1 MLVVPDFIEA
11 LNEIS
16 VVSNIKVK
24 IMILVKSRRIF
35 LLNIIGK
42 NIY

>member
-24 IMILVKSRRIF
+24 IIILVKSRRIF